1 MSGFKL
7 LKVIPLRE
15 GNFDSSVCPPRRGK
29 IRTLTGSFT
38 KSPPL
43 PGFPPPPRGWPMIG
57 TLLAALKK
65 KIEKIIR
72 KRFLNKGMKNT
83 YEIYPGLA
91 LVRLRT
97 TGP

>member
-1 MSGFKL
+1 M
-7 LKVIPLRE
+7 
-15 GNFDSSVCPPRRGK
+15 
-29 IRTLTGSFT
+29 TLFC
-38 KSPPL
+38 L
-43 PGFPPPPRGWPMIG
+43 Y
-57 TLLAALKK
+57 LLAALKK